1 MEAKEKKQL
10 EEIYEVLNDLPTGLH
25 IDKNET
31 ILSAY
36 TRAIELLEQYKI
48 TVSNVL
54 NDLESLTN

>member
-36 TRAIELLEQYKI
+36 T
-48 TVSNVL
+48 NVL